1 MHNRLF
7 GGWFDVES
15 KQVSEVLDY
24 LNTHRDLKRT
34 QYFQRLKRKLVIKK
48 LENECERKGAFIP
61 ASAYFGLNTVF
72 PHGIN
77 GIFISQGAF
86 IGNNAVIFHQV
97 TIGSNTIKESKG
109 FGAPVIG
116 DNVYIGAGAKIIGRV
131 KIGDNVRIG
140 ANVVVTIDIPSNC
153 TVVGGV
159 PRIITHE
166 KILDNSFHSWK

>member
-1 MHNRLF
+1 MKIEHIALWVHDIDSVCEF
-7 GGWFDVES
+7 YKKYFDA
-15 KQVSEVLDY
+15 K
-24 LNTHRDLKRT
+24 
-34 QYFQRLKRKLVIKK
+34 
-48 LENECERKGAFIP
+48 
-61 ASAYFGLNTVF
+61 
-72 PHGIN
+72 
-77 GIFISQGAF
+77 
-86 IGNNAVIFHQV
+86 IGNLY
-97 TIGSNTIKESKG
+97 IKESKG